1 VSVERTNSVSSAIS
15 KLDRRLHTV
24 ESKALGLASSAISS
38 ISTPSDV
45 DPTSNKPGSGTQPP
59 KTYKKII
66 KGYIYGDHV
75 TGNGSRIEL
84 YFSEPLVTAI
94 DNDPETGTEVTT
106 PMPPGNTFRVQ
117 GVHATSDDDFVISPK
132 SFTVIATDTPPWT
145 DPDVRVAGTS
155 GQTRRSWRNTPSTG
169 NNGETVDYTVFFNPV
184 VAVPKTYSSTSGREL
199 ITTRRI
205 DTVSATGSTVTVT
218 FNSTNKFK
226 VGDIIYIDNLGSS
239 YTALFGRDG
248 LFKVSEVQST
258 NIIKYEL
265 EAPLST
271 PISAFTPSTFK
282 YVYPVAQP
290 YVEEGEVWIDKSVEP
305 NKVYVWKEYRWYDTA
320 DPIGQVTPE
329 KDGVVPSPVTGLA
342 GTSEVPAGST
352 TPVINLTWTA
362 PTTRSNGDPISGFL
376 DGYDIWYKR
385 SGDPVFKKEFV
396 KDGGA
401 GINSYQI
408 KDATLIQ
415 NATYNIRVYTVDIM
429 SQYSTAATVNVLTA
443 KYSETLN
450 PPSKPLVSSRLGTI
464 TVTWDGNDSTGNLPV
479 RGVIY
484 VEYHQSTSSTFTP
497 SSSTLIG
504 TTLPTLGGDYQVVAD
519 LSYGTNY
526 YFKLVFVRKLSET
539 ELDKSDPSVVSD
551 AIQVA
556 PLVNTDIIANTIS
569 GAKIEPGTIVA
580 SDKIIGNTITG
591 ALIQALTI
599 EAGNIKGNAIT
610 ADKINVGAITGTIVR
625 GDVIQTSNTGA
636 RVELRSTGIYAI
648 NSSNVPVL
656 SFDTATSTLTIGGY
670 ATSQQLSA
678 VESVAISAN
687 SIAVTAN
694 NTANSANSTAIS
706 ASGIAVTANTTAG
719 NAITRINAGDIT
731 VTKAKAVGAIN
742 EGVDPGNTTT
752 ISGGTITTGSI
763 DANKISADTVY
774 TGKLSTGA
782 AGTNRIEIRGST
794 IANPGIVHLDGV
806 GGSNFR
812 FYSNGFSYL
821 NNLELDT
828 ATLSG
833 TLTVN
838 GSVSG
843 GTFTGGTFRTAASGK
858 RVLISGSSNSV
869 VFYDENGNEAGR
881 IQGTTAV
888 GGINISGPGTPS
900 IAISVGS
907 TVVDGNLSTSGTANI
922 TAAGRLGQLTFSSL
936 GTVAAVGRL
945 SSTGLF
951 GPTPSDLRLKENI
964 EPLAN
969 SLDIIKRLRPVKFTY
984 KSEPEGPVNYGLIA
998 QEVQE
1003 LFDDRDHIVNEMSL
1017 SEDGVQYLSI
1027 EYISF
1032 IAPLI
1037 KAVQEL
1043 SAKNDELQ
1051 TRIAALE
1058 GTT

>member
-59 KTYKKII
+59 KTYKKVI

-94 DNDPETGTEVTT
+94 DNDPETGTEITT
-106 PMPPGNTFRVQ
+106 PMPPGDTFRVQ

-132 SFTVIATDTPPWT
+132 SFTVLATDTPPWT

-248 LFKVSEVQST
+248 LFKVSEVEST

-329 KDGVVPSPVTGLA
+329 KDGVVPSPVTDLA

-401 GINSYQI
+401 GVNSYQI

-429 SQYSTAATVNVLTA
+429 SQYSTAATVDVLTA

-519 LSYGTNY
+519 LNYSTNY

-569 GAKIEPGTIVA
+569 GAKIEPGSITA

-591 ALIQALTI
+591 ALIQALAI
-599 EAGNIKGNAIT
+599 DAGKIAANAIT
-610 ADKINVGAITGTIVR
+610 ADKIDAGAISAKIIS
-625 GDVIQTSNTGA
+625 GDVIRTANTGA
-636 RVELRSTGIYAI
+636 RVELRNTGIYAY
-648 NSSNVPVL
+648 NSSNVIAL
-656 SFDTATSTLTIGGY
+656 SFDTSTSTLTVGGY
-670 ATSQQLSA
+670 ATDASVSA
-678 VESVAISAN
+678 VSTVA
-687 SIAVTAN
+687 T
-694 NTANSANSTAIS
+694 
-706 ASGIAVTANTTAG
+706 TANTTA
-719 NAITRINAGDIT
+719 NTANTTANSAST
-731 VTKAKAVGAIN
+731 TATTANTTANSALSTANSKL
-742 EGVDPGNTTT
+742 DPGNVISQINAIYTPSGTSTTTT
-752 ISGGTITTGSI
+752 IAGGAIRTGTVDGDRITATTAIIFSDGSYSSVIGNGVVSGIPLTTVGMSLRAGATTQRGFLSLYQDGNGVIVGRDTGNRIAFFESGGSYMDLTS
-763 DANKISADTVY
+763 NTV
-774 TGKLSTGA
+774 
-782 AGTNRIEIRGST
+782 
-794 IANPGIVHLDGV
+794 
-806 GGSNFR
+806 
-812 FYSNGFSYL
+812 
-821 NNLELDT
+821 
-828 ATLSG
+828 
-833 TLTVN
+833 
-838 GSVSG
+838 
-843 GTFTGGTFRTAASGK
+843 
-858 RVLISGSSNSV
+858 
-869 VFYDENGNEAGR
+869 
-881 IQGTTAV
+881 
-888 GGINISGPGTPS
+888 NISGGSQVTLGNNLTRVLNNFRIELGALSTTFDIFLDFSAATRAFRVTQTGFTLVGNPSNSSTTATMYVFGRANALGIFADNQPVPSSKRMKTDIRDFKVPESLFNITPKLFKYINS
-900 IAISVGS
+900 IRYESWPEKPTTEEYSNDSLGAIAEDFVDVGLDYLVTRNDSGKVEGLDYSRISV
-907 TVVDGNLSTSGTANI
+907 LLLPAI
-922 TAAGRLGQLTFSSL
+922 KE
-936 GTVAAVGRL
+936 
-945 SSTGLF
+945 
-951 GPTPSDLRLKENI
+951 LRDRVQKLEREN
-964 EPLAN
+964 
-969 SLDIIKRLRPVKFTY
+969 K
-984 KSEPEGPVNYGLIA
+984 
-998 QEVQE
+998 
-1003 LFDDRDHIVNEMSL
+1003 
-1017 SEDGVQYLSI
+1017 
-1027 EYISF
+1027 
-1032 IAPLI
+1032 
-1037 KAVQEL
+1037 
-1043 SAKNDELQ
+1043 
-1051 TRIAALE
+1051 
-1058 GTT
+1058 

>member
-59 KTYKKII
+59 KTYKKVI

-94 DNDPETGTEVTT
+94 DNDPETGTEITT
-106 PMPPGNTFRVQ
+106 PMPPGDTFRVQ

-132 SFTVIATDTPPWT
+132 SFTVLATDTPPWT

-248 LFKVSEVQST
+248 LFKVSEVEST

-329 KDGVVPSPVTGLA
+329 KDGVVPSPVTDLA

-385 SGDPVFKKEFV
+385 SGDPIFKKEFV

-429 SQYSTAATVNVLTA
+429 SQYSTAATVDVLTA

-504 TTLPTLGGDYQVVAD
+504 TTLPTIGGDYQVVAD

-591 ALIQALTI
+591 ALIQALAI
-599 EAGNIKGNAIT
+599 DAGKISANAIT
-610 ADKINVGAITGTIVR
+610 ADKIDAGAISAKIIS
-625 GDVIQTSNTGA
+625 GDVIRTANTGA
-636 RVELRSTGIYAI
+636 RVELRNTGIYAI
-648 NSSNVPVL
+648 NSSNVPVF
-656 SFDTATSTLTIGGY
+656 SFDTSSSTLTVGGY
-670 ATSQQLSA
+670 ATSSDLS
-678 VESVAISAN
+678 SGLNGKISTGGA
-687 SIAVTAN
+687 ATDVN
-694 NTANSANSTAIS
+694 NN
-706 ASGIAVTANTTAG
+706 V
-719 NAITRINAGDIT
+719 
-731 VTKAKAVGAIN
+731 
-742 EGVDPGNTTT
+742 TT
-752 ISGGTITTGSI
+752 ISGGKITTGTI
-763 DANKISADTVY
+763 DATRIVVTDIFIYKTENVATPTHSVHLGSGALGYGGTGVGLSFRNFGTTVGYVGTWGGGTYFEIGKDFFSSYISFGLNGTNSITFNAANGYSFGGTTALFTAAISLQRTSTSALYVGESASTSTRMLEVDTSGQRVTVGNGTMANTINSLDVFGRIRASGTITPNVSLSSIRFKTDIRDYEVPAALLDIKPKLYKYDNDIVFSTWKERPKNEPKYSADNI
-774 TGKLSTGA
+774 GA
-782 AGTNRIEIRGST
+782 
-794 IANPGIVHLDGV
+794 IAEEFIDLGLD
-806 GGSNFR
+806 
-812 FYSNGFSYL
+812 YL
-821 NNLELDT
+821 
-828 ATLSG
+828 
-833 TLTVN
+833 
-838 GSVSG
+838 VS
-843 GTFTGGTFRTAASGK
+843 R
-858 RVLISGSSNSV
+858 
-869 VFYDENGNEAGR
+869 DENGNPEALDY
-881 IQGTTAV
+881 AKV
-888 GGINISGPGTPS
+888 
-900 IAISVGS
+900 SVLLIPFIK
-907 TVVDGNLSTSGTANI
+907 DLYN
-922 TAAGRLGQLTFSSL
+922 QL
-936 GTVAAVGRL
+936 
-945 SSTGLF
+945 
-951 GPTPSDLRLKENI
+951 E
-964 EPLAN
+964 E
-969 SLDIIKRLRPVKFTY
+969 IKKKV
-984 KSEPEGPVNYGLIA
+984 E
-998 QEVQE
+998 
-1003 LFDDRDHIVNEMSL
+1003 
-1017 SEDGVQYLSI
+1017 
-1027 EYISF
+1027 
-1032 IAPLI
+1032 
-1037 KAVQEL
+1037 
-1043 SAKNDELQ
+1043 
-1051 TRIAALE
+1051 
-1058 GTT
+1058 